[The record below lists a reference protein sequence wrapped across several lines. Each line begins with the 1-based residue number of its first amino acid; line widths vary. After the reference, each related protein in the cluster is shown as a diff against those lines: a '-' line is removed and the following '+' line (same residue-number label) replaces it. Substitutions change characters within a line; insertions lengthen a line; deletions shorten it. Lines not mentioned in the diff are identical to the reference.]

1 MLSETKKQRRLFIAV
16 GLILPVVGSLASS
29 AGTLIELTSLGYI
42 RPVSNLF
49 LILTMLSVVIF
60 GQLLSLNP
68 TWLRGMPSCTQVSV
82 QTD

>member
-42 RPVSNLF
+42 RPVSHLF

-60 GQLLSLNP
+60 GQLLPLNP